1 MKITKSRL
9 KKIIKEEI
17 NTRLRLE
24 QIIREEL
31 EAVSLPQIAQ
41 EVLDSYLETF
51 TKGAPNQV
59 TKKSSYWEWSI
70 PVEQAEAAGMDTS
83 KYVTPTRDLDQWFQ
97 NWRFDTASGAY
108 INQLDPTIQYSQ
120 RVQGPGTSSGLV
132 IFTVT
137 KKGKGAQMTET
148 SPTFGLRNGEMVRH
162 KDEPDLGVGRVVSK
176 GSKRDNFV
184 LVLWSDRTQ
193 RRHIPSEL
201 VKEE

>member
-1 MKITKSRL
+1 MKITKSKL

-31 EAVSLPQIAQ
+31 EATGEQVSLPQVAQ

-59 TKKSSYWEWSI
+59 IKKSSYWEWSI

-83 KYVTPTRDLDQWFQ
+83 KYVTPTRDLDQWLQ

-120 RVQGPGTSSGLV
+120 RVQGPGTSSALV

-137 KKGKGAQMTET
+137 KKGEA
-148 SPTFGLRNGEMVRH
+148 V
-162 KDEPDLGVGRVVSK
+162 
-176 GSKRDNFV
+176 
-184 LVLWSDRTQ
+184 
-193 RRHIPSEL
+193 
-201 VKEE
+201 

>member
-1 MKITKSRL
+1 MKITKSKL

-31 EAVSLPQIAQ
+31 EAVSLPQVAQ

-59 TKKSSYWEWSI
+59 TKKSSYWSWSI

-108 INQLDPTIQYSQ
+108 VNQLDPTIQYSQ
-120 RVQGPGTSSGLV
+120 RVQGPGTSTGLV
-132 IFTVT
+132 IFTVE
-137 KKGKGAQMTET
+137 KKGTPMTET
-148 SPTFGLRNGEMVRH
+148 SPTFGFREGDMVRH
-162 KDEPDLGVGRVVSK
+162 KSEPELGVGRVVAK

-184 LVLWSDRTQ
+184 LVLWSDSRTQ

>member
-31 EAVSLPQIAQ
+31 EAVSLPQVAQ
-41 EVLDSYLETF
+41 EVLDSHLETF

-59 TKKSSYWEWSI
+59 IKKSSYWEWSI

-83 KYVTPTRDLDQWFQ
+83 KYVTPTRDLDQWLQ

-120 RVQGPGTSSGLV
+120 RVQGLLCKQGNDSLV
-132 IFTVT
+132 
-137 KKGKGAQMTET
+137 
-148 SPTFGLRNGEMVRH
+148 
-162 KDEPDLGVGRVVSK
+162 
-176 GSKRDNFV
+176 
-184 LVLWSDRTQ
+184 
-193 RRHIPSEL
+193 HIYYQNHL
-201 VKEE
+201 AL